1 MTGALIALAIL
12 FAATPTPAPVRVTL
26 NDLVGMWVTVRGD
39 CSRGQHLLV
48 ENGKYKMWC
57 FDSISEGAWFL
68 RGGNKINLR
77 HDPKTAD
84 GEIIA
89 VAGFERYF
97 DQTFLYV
104 RYQEGRREE
113 GMKQWSKQWI
123 KRRPIGTDTGAFA
136 TTPCRGLSLSC

>member
-39 CSRGQHLLV
+39 CSRGQHLLA

-68 RGGNKINLR
+68 RGGNKIILR

-89 VAGFERYF
+89 VACFERYF

-104 RYQEGRREE
+104 RYQEGRRDSGDEA
-113 GMKQWSKQWI
+113 MDQAKSNWNRHRCI
-123 KRRPIGTDTGAFA
+123 CHDTLPRLISF
-136 TTPCRGLSLSC
+136 LLDLK

>member
-1 MTGALIALAIL
+1 
-12 FAATPTPAPVRVTL
+12 
-26 NDLVGMWVTVRGD
+26 MWR
-39 CSRGQHLLV
+39 
-48 ENGKYKMWC
+48 
-57 FDSISEGAWFL
+57 FDSISEGAGFL
-68 RGGNKINLR
+68 RGGTKINLG

>member
-1 MTGALIALAIL
+1 MISSACGSQ
-12 FAATPTPAPVRVTL
+12 FAATAAKA
-26 NDLVGMWVTVRGD
+26 
-39 CSRGQHLLV
+39 SISSA

-68 RGGNKINLR
+68 RGGNKIILR

-97 DQTFLYV
+97 DQTFLYI

-113 GMKQWSKQWI
+113 GMKQWVKP
-123 KRRPIGTDTGAFA
+123 RPIGIDTGAFA
-136 TTPCRGLSLSC
+136 TTPCHVLSVSC